1 MEYGHKISKV
11 YLNTKIFES
20 FIRIYYGIAD
30 ARISFS
36 PNVKMLLSVLLSVK
50 KLCGNFGQ
58 MIIFANS

>member
-36 PNVKMLLSVLLSVK
+36 PNVKMLLSVK

-58 MIIFANS
+58 MIIFADS